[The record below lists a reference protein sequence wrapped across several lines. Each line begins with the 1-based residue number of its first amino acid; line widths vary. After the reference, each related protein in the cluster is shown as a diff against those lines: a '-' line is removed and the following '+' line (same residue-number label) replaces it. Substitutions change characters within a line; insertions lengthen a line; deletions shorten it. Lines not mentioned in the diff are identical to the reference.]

1 MTLRPFDL
9 STLSVSVTTPLLDYF
24 RRGEV
29 AVDLR
34 LLAAQGAIA
43 PRAHEQLALLILLT
57 EDPDENIREA
67 AEETLANIQ
76 VDALRA
82 FLARPDAPTAF
93 REFFAERGIQPAETA
108 AETADEPL
116 IDTAPEPSVPQKTAP
131 TPQNLS
137 LLGIS
142 ERIGIAMKGSRECRA
157 VLIRDPNKL
166 VAIAVLSSPKV
177 TETEIEAYSRMAN
190 LSEEVLRI
198 IGTTRTWVRNYAVA
212 SGLARNPKTP
222 LAISMNLLARLHDR
236 DLKLLSIDRNVPE
249 SLRIAARKRVVADA
263 SHR

>member
-1 MTLRPFDL
+1 
-9 STLSVSVTTPLLDYF
+9 VITPLLDYF

-34 LLAAQGAIA
+34 LLAAQGAVA
-43 PRAHEQLALLILLT
+43 PRAHEQLALLILLAQ
-57 EDPDENIREA
+57 DADERISAA
-67 AEETLANIQ
+67 AEDTIARIPSE
-76 VDALRA
+76 ALKA
-82 FLARPDAPTAF
+82 FLARPDAAEF
-93 REFFAERGIQPAETA
+93 HEFFAERGIGPAETPA
-108 AETADEPL
+108 AHCDEPL
-116 IDTAPEPSVPQKTAP
+116 IDTGPEPPAQQKAAP
-131 TPQNLS
+131 SPQNVS

-142 ERIGIAMKGSRECRA
+142 ERIALAMKGTRECRA

-166 VAIAVLSSPKV
+166 VAAAVLSSPKV
-177 TETEIEAYSRMAN
+177 TESEVEAYARMAN

-222 LAISMNLLARLHDR
+222 LAISLNLLNRLHDR
-236 DLKLLSIDRNVPE
+236 DLKLLSLDRNVPE
-249 SLRIAARKRVVADA
+249 PLRIAARKRVVADA